1 MNVDPLHEGEGAA
14 PRIAAAIGDA
24 GRARMLYSLVGNVA
38 RTSTELALIARV
50 SPSTAS
56 AHLRRLRADGLVTVE
71 VQGKQRCYSLR
82 NADIARVL
90 EALSV
95 AAGGDTT
102 RAASP
107 APDEL
112 RAARTCYD
120 HMAGV
125 LGVALYDRL
134 RTLRWIAESSSGG
147 DAACELTP
155 QGVAGCESLGI
166 DVDATRALRRR
177 FAYGCL
183 DWSERRPHL
192 GGALGA
198 AVLRLALKQRWVIQD
213 RGRRT
218 LTVTSLGRRLLASRL
233 GIRL

>member
-1 MNVDPLHEGEGAA
+1 MNVDPLHEHEGAA

-24 GRARMLYSLVGNVA
+24 GRARMLYSLLGNVA
-38 RTSTELALIARV
+38 RTSTELSLIAAV

-56 AHLRRLRADGLVTVE
+56 AHLRRLLDDRLLTVE
-71 VQGKQRCYSLR
+71 AQGKQRRYRLR

-90 EALSV
+90 EALSLASGGV
-95 AAGGDTT
+95 ARKTPSVTHD
-102 RAASP
+102 
-107 APDEL
+107 L

-120 HMAGV
+120 HIAGAFGV
-125 LGVALYDRL
+125 DLYHRMVALGWL
-134 RTLRWIAESSSGG
+134 ASAGG
-147 DAACELTP
+147 DDCELTP

-177 FAYGCL
+177 FAFGCL

-198 AVLRLALKQRWVIQD
+198 ALLELALKQRWVARH
-213 RGRRT
+213 RGGRA
-218 LTVTSLGRRLLASRL
+218 LTVTSLGRGVLARRLALRV
-233 GIRL
+233 